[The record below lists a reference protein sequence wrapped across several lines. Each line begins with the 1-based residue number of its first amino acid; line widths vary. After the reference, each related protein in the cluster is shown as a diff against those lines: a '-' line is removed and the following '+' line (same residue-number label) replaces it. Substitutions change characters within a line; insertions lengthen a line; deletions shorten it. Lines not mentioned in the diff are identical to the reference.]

1 MPSNAH
7 CCVPGCTNR
16 RSACKWGLVPD
27 GSGGFTK
34 RRLCGS
40 NDVGGCKNTADC
52 CRSLSF
58 HRLPSQKKT
67 LKEWIVR
74 IRRVN
79 LPVNSNSRVCGVHFS
94 NKRTTEATSPDL
106 FLWTKCPQKRTTRS
120 AHLAAVAD
128 LPQEEVR
135 QSPSRLDDQ
144 LASDQ
149 TMPGV
154 QSNDTGRMLSS
165 PVTVEDGGSTG
176 KAEATQRGR
185 QSLRAQAEA
194 CCY

>member
-1 MPSNAH
+1 MQGFRVCGLHAVSLTSPCAFDDGGRFLASVTQVPSTARRPMPSNAH

-106 FLWTKCPQKRTTRS
+106 FLWTKGPQKRTTRS

-135 QSPSRLDDQ
+135 
-144 LASDQ
+144 
-149 TMPGV
+149 
-154 QSNDTGRMLSS
+154 
-165 PVTVEDGGSTG
+165 
-176 KAEATQRGR
+176 
-185 QSLRAQAEA
+185 
-194 CCY
+194 